1 MKKVLLTV
9 CLFVMAVIANAQ
21 LADQVAG
28 TYSGTLSVTIA
39 VAGGEPAAADPGQQ
53 DVIVDKVGDNQM
65 ELHLNNFILVSEGQ
79 PMPVGNITVP
89 AIDLVEKDGAITFEK
104 QVKIYMTPGDDP
116 NFEKDDWMGPFVSA
130 MKDPTTGEDGVN
142 ISMTGKVEA
151 GKMTLSLDIPF
162 AVMEMQI
169 AVTYEGTN
177 PNYTAIQTVRK
188 DRVVLIS
195 SAVKD
200 ELSFIGIEGV
210 ADYAIYNIAGNPVKK
225 GYTAGC
231 VNVSALN
238 SGIYLIK
245 IGGVTMKFVKR

>member
-28 TYSGTLSVTIA
+28 TYSGTLIVTITA
-39 VAGGEPAAADPGQQ
+39 EGESATADPGQQ

-65 ELHLNNFILVSEGQ
+65 ELHLNNFVLVSEGE

-104 QVKIYMTPGDDP
+104 KDNISIENGDDP
-116 NFEKDDWMGPFVSA
+116 TYEGAWMGPTISA
-130 MKDPTTGEDGVN
+130 MPDPTTGKPGVN

-162 AVMEMQI
+162 AAMGMQI
-169 AVTYEGTN
+169 AVTYGGTN
-177 PNYTAIQTVRK
+177 PNYTAIQTIRK
-188 DRVVLIS
+188 DKVALTS

-200 ELSFIGIEGV
+200 ELSFIGIEGAV
-210 ADYAIYNIAGNPVKK
+210 NYAVYNIAGNLVKK
-225 GYTAGC
+225 GHTTGS
-231 VNVSALN
+231 VNVSTLN